1 MTPNPTFSIT
11 TLYSAQPGKNFGE
24 IDCLMGIILNYAER
38 LMTGLVGVV
47 SVSHTAQVYM
57 KGKKAVAVVTTL
69 ATVEISIGGTKV
81 VRQGSVLI
89 SKGFT
94 SITTGQ
100 ELNELVV
107 YAVRTIL
114 STAFKQSE
122 PEVET
127 TAPAAAAA

>member
-11 TLYSAQPGKNFGE
+11 TLHSAQPGKNFGE
-24 IDCLMGIILNYAER
+24 IDCLMGLILNYAER

-47 SVSHTAQVYM
+47 SVAHTAQVFM
-57 KGKKAVAVVTTL
+57 KDKKAVAVVTTY
-69 ATVEISIGGTKV
+69 ATVEITIGSTKV

-94 SITTGQ
+94 SVTTGP
-100 ELNELVV
+100 ELNELVL

-114 STAFKQSE
+114 SVAFRQSE
-122 PEVET
+122 PETEATVPVE
-127 TAPAAAAA
+127 AAA